1 MNEIMAIEAAQ
12 MKDDPGNFKVGDT
25 VKVHFKIIEGK
36 SERIQIYEG
45 LVIAMKN
52 SRLGKTFT
60 VRKISYGV
68 GVERVFPLHSP
79 KVVKVELVRP
89 GKVRRAKL
97 YYIREKIGKGAKIKE
112 LIGKKGSRTERKTA
126 MAAAPVETITAEVTA
141 AATASTVPVVE
152 EAVIE
157 TAAAVDTTT
166 VEAAPA
172 AVDQDTEAKQA

>member
-1 MNEIMAIEAAQ
+1 MNEIKAIDAAQ
-12 MKDDPGNFKVGDT
+12 MKANPDKFKVGDT

-36 SERIQIYEG
+36 TERIQVYEG

-52 SRLGKTFT
+52 AQVGKTFT

-79 KVVKVELVRP
+79 RIAKVEVMRP

-112 LIGKKGSRTERKTA
+112 LIVKKSAKHA
-126 MAAAPVETITAEVTA
+126 VEVPQTA
-141 AATASTVPVVE
+141 AE
-152 EAVIE
+152 N
-157 TAAAVDTTT
+157 
-166 VEAAPA
+166 
-172 AVDQDTEAKQA
+172 QA

>member
-1 MNEIMAIEAAQ
+1 MNEINAIDAAQ
-12 MKDDPGNFKVGDT
+12 MKANPDIFKVGDT

-36 SERIQIYEG
+36 NERIQVYEG

-52 SRLGKTFT
+52 ARSGKTFT

-79 KVVKVELVRP
+79 RIAKVEVMRP

-112 LIGKKGSRTERKTA
+112 LIVKKGAK
-126 MAAAPVETITAEVTA
+126 P
-141 AATASTVPVVE
+141 TV
-152 EAVIE
+152 
-157 TAAAVDTTT
+157 AAVPQ
-166 VEAAPA
+166 E
-172 AVDQDTEAKQA
+172 

>member
-1 MNEIMAIEAAQ
+1 MNEIKAIDAAQ
-12 MKDDPGNFKVGDT
+12 MKSNPDSFKVGDT

-36 SERIQIYEG
+36 TERIQVYEG

-52 SRLGKTFT
+52 AQVGKTFT

-79 KVVKVELVRP
+79 RIAKVEVVRP

-112 LIGKKGSRTERKTA
+112 LIVKKSARHA
-126 MAAAPVETITAEVTA
+126 VEVPQTAET
-141 AATASTVPVVE
+141 
-152 EAVIE
+152 
-157 TAAAVDTTT
+157 
-166 VEAAPA
+166 
-172 AVDQDTEAKQA
+172 QA